1 MQTLSQLQLL
11 ALNRVLVDLIAKLK
25 SGEVEV
31 IEYGEPGNPGGPMSY
46 LRIRYMMTA
55 GGKQFSLRVLN
66 SRGQQGSG
74 FYSPDPA
81 DILVLATQQVIHYH
95 RPTSFPIKDR
105 SNLMWFAFIEGDQRV
120 WGQVQDRGLGVL
132 GTVVS
137 MAEPNVATGAL

>member
-55 GGKQFSLRVLN
+55 GGKQFSLHVLN
-66 SRGQQGSG
+66 SLGQQGSG

-95 RPTSFPIKDR
+95 RPTRFPIKDR

-120 WGQVQDRGLGVL
+120 CGQVQDRGLGVL